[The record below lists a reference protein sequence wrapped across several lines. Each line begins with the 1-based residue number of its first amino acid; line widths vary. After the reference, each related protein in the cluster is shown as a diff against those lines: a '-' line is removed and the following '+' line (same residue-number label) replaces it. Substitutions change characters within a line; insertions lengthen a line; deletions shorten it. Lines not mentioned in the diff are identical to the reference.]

1 LVQIVLDIGVI
12 FVHAFDLLEGLVVL
26 GLDVG
31 VDLRNPLLVLFQLD
45 GLLLDELAQLV
56 AVLFVFVSVKSSLR
70 QLFDLNL
77 VAVSVQIALLDFLE
91 PA

>member
-1 LVQIVLDIGVI
+1 
-12 FVHAFDLLEGLVVL
+12 
-26 GLDVG
+26 
-31 VDLRNPLLVLFQLD
+31 
-45 GLLLDELAQLV
+45 LDELAQLV